1 MTVPVAAAVAARPPG
16 RPWPGSADLSGPRT
30 GSGSPGRVRV
40 QDGREPE
47 ARSKIQNGQHKK
59 TVAVTDSKPGHSLW
73 HRDGSRVCRP
83 SRDRAQ
89 SSPMAA
95 ILRSRS
101 EPLGGNLARDWPG
114 PGPERAWAQGGGNLP
129 ASSAGSAAAALTVR
143 LGLGPWLSRF
153 QVPSGSAAFS
163 EELSSSNGPIECS

>member
-59 TVAVTDSKPGHSLW
+59 TVAVTDSKVTASGTVTAVASA
-73 HRDGSRVCRP
+73 
-83 SRDRAQ
+83 DRAVTGRNHLSDSQ
-89 SSPMAA
+89 VTVRAARREPGTRLARAWPGTGLGSGRWQLAGKFCGVRRRRTDSPTRTRTVAVTVSSSLR
-95 ILRSRS
+95 LRSLFR
-101 EPLGGNLARDWPG
+101 
-114 PGPERAWAQGGGNLP
+114 RAFK
-129 ASSAGSAAAALTVR
+129 
-143 LGLGPWLSRF
+143 F
-153 QVPSGSAAFS
+153 QWTDRM
-163 EELSSSNGPIECS
+163 